1 MLPVSSWMFISLVM
15 VAPEFILRGH
25 IWLECPG
32 GLEIGPGRAALLA
45 QIRDQGSIR
54 KAADALGLT
63 YRQAWARVKAMN
75 ATAGCA
81 LVERTSGGR
90 QGGGATLTT
99 EGQLVLHAFQKEEL
113 RFSAFLHQD
122 PLSFQTD

>member
-75 ATAGCA
+75 TTAGCA
-81 LVERTSGGR
+81 LVARTSGGR
-90 QGGGATLTT
+90 HGGGATLTT